1 MLAKKYFLTLFF
13 FVSISSA
20 VFAQIVRSPMNRKH
34 LFSLLLICLLQ
45 TSLAQHNWPVA
56 ANEAKPWTRWWWM
69 GSAVDE
75 AGIKKQLIQLSNAG
89 FGGVE
94 IVPIYGAIGFENK
107 YIKYLSPQWM
117 KMLDY
122 TVSEAKALNMGVYIS
137 VGTGWPIGGSNVT
150 SADAATKLIT
160 QKYFLKANEKL
171 ADKIAIDDPKQKEYA
186 SLAALMMYKKNGEV
200 VDLTNKVEADGT
212 LNFTS
217 NQNAVLIAA
226 FVGKTLQKVK
236 RAALGGEGYT
246 IDHFSKTA
254 TADYF
259 KVFDTAF
266 GNSSRG
272 IKAFFN
278 DSYEVY
284 GADWTPDFFNEFQ
297 KRRGYDFKK
306 YLNLFI
312 SDSLSDSVARL
323 KSDYRE
329 TISDL
334 MLQNFSSVFTS
345 WTNKRNTQSVNQA
358 HGSPGNL
365 LDLYSAFDIP
375 ECETFGSSAFAV
387 KGLRRDSAD
396 IRNVDPDPVM
406 LKFASSAAHAYGKKL
421 TSCETFTWL
430 GEHFKTSWSQ
440 CKPEVDQ
447 VFLSGIN
454 HVFYHGTTYTPADVK
469 FPGWLFYASVNFVPF
484 NSLWPHLKGLNEYI
498 KNCQVILQKGEP
510 DNELLIYWPI
520 YDVWNNAKG
529 LDMSLQIHTIDSWL
543 HPSAFYKN
551 VKQLQALGYSVDF
564 ASDKMLAKAIIKN
577 GEISINEIGA
587 KHKVLIVPGCN
598 KISVET
604 FKNILQIANKGGIV
618 IIQSLPKDVKGFYDV
633 ANERKQFINSIP
645 KFLLN
650 KSNQLIDV
658 NNYGKGKII
667 LGDVNAALKELK
679 ILPETIAGKGLQFIK
694 RKDSNDEYYFIVN
707 NTANDFD
714 DSVVLNVT
722 ANNISFT
729 NPLNNQSGGVNFKK
743 PTRQSQFRLQLKSGQ
758 SILVNCTNAK
768 TTAKWNYTNESG
780 KEINLQNNHWR
791 LHFVTGGP
799 YLPADKEMN
808 TIQPW
813 TNFTDDSTTQFFS
826 GAGVYTTTF
835 TIKDKAEDYLLRV
848 DKLYES
854 ARIRVNGKDAGLIW
868 SLPFETKI
876 GKYLWEG
883 ENTISI
889 EVCNLMANRIRYMD
903 QHTIVWRGYHEINF
917 VNINYKN
924 FDAGNWKVQPSGV
937 DGFVKL
943 IALTK

>member
-1 MLAKKYFLTLFF
+1 MLIKKYFLTLFF
-13 FVSISSA
+13 FISICSV
-20 VFAQIVRSPMNRKH
+20 VFAQIVRSPMNKKY

-45 TSLAQHNWPVA
+45 TSFAQHNWPLA

-75 AGIKKQLIQLSNAG
+75 AGIKKQLMQLSNAG

-122 TVSEAKALNMGVYIS
+122 TVSEARALNMGVYIS
-137 VGTGWPIGGSNVT
+137 VGTGWPIGGSDVT
-150 SADAATKLIT
+150 IDAAATKLIT

-171 ADKIAIDDPKQKEYA
+171 ADEIAIDDPVQKEYA
-186 SLAALMMYKKNGEV
+186 SLTALMMYKKNGEV

-217 NQNAVLIAA
+217 NQDAALIAA
-226 FVGKTLQKVK
+226 FAGKTLQKVK
-236 RAALGGEGYT
+236 RAAPGGEGFT

-266 GNSSRG
+266 GSSSHG
-272 IKAFFN
+272 VKAFFN

-297 KRRGYDFKK
+297 KRRGYDLKK

-312 SDSLSDSVARL
+312 SDSLSDTVARL

-406 LKFASSAAHAYGKKL
+406 LKFASSATHAYGKKL

-454 HVFYHGTTYTPADVK
+454 HVFYHGTTYSPVDVK

-520 YDVWNNAKG
+520 YDAWNNAKG
-529 LDMSLQIHTIDSWL
+529 LDMPLQIHTIDSWL
-543 HPSAFYKN
+543 HPSAFCKN
-551 VKQLQALGYSVDF
+551 VKQLQVLGYSLDF

-577 GEISINEIGA
+577 GEICINEMGA
-587 KHKVLIVPGCN
+587 KHKVLILPACD

-604 FKNILQIANKGGIV
+604 FKNILQIANNGGTV

-650 KSNQLIDV
+650 KSGQSVSV
-658 NNYGKGKII
+658 NSYGKGKII
-667 LGDVNAALKELK
+667 LGDVKAALNELN
-679 ILPETIAGKGLQFIK
+679 IMPETIASKGLQFIK
-694 RKDSNDEYYFIVN
+694 RRQGNEEYYFIVN

-714 DSVVLNVT
+714 ASVVLNVT

-729 NPLNNQSGGVNFKK
+729 NPLNNQSGSVNFKK
-743 PTRQSQFRLQLKSGQ
+743 LTRQSQFRLRLKSGQ

-799 YLPADKEMN
+799 YLPVDKEMN

-813 TNFTDDSTTQFFS
+813 TNLTDDSTTQFFS

-835 TIKDKAEDYLLRV
+835 TIKNKAADYLLQL
-848 DKLYES
+848 DKLHES
-854 ARIRVNGKDAGLIW
+854 ARIIVNGKDAGLIW

-876 GKYLWEG
+876 GRYLREG

-903 QHTIVWRGYHEINF
+903 QHKIVWRNYHEINF
-917 VNINYKN
+917 VNINYQN
-924 FDAGNWKVQPSGV
+924 FDASNWIVQSSGIG
-937 DGFVKL
+937 GFVKL
-943 IALTK
+943 IPLTK